1 MNLSEVIRS
10 LSEERG
16 LDPKVIEGIICD
28 GVLSAY
34 EKKLPDI
41 ELRAS
46 FDRATGEVIIAAK
59 RQVVSQVVDAERE
72 ISADKARRL
81 VSGSVEGDEIWV
93 PVDAKVGRIEI
104 LKARQV
110 IASKIKD
117 VETREVY
124 EAFRDRVNTIVH
136 GVVYKSESSGTL
148 IKIQDTLAFLPSSLS
163 IPGEKLVVGHAI
175 KALLKEV
182 LEDPRGKNQL
192 VLDRASEQFV
202 RELFALEIPEV
213 FERTIEIKKIVRTAG
228 YKSKLLVV
236 SHDLNVDPVGTC
248 VGVGG
253 SRIKPILKEL
263 ANEKIDVLV
272 HSPSLEDMVKSAL
285 KPAKIGRVEISSS
298 GAARIWVDEDQRA
311 LVVGRLG
318 QNIMLASR
326 LLDIDIQLVGKN
338 EMREQNLDRDL
349 LDDVGLSDADSE

>member
-16 LDPKVIEGIICD
+16 LDPRVIEGIICD

-34 EKKLPDI
+34 EKMMPNV

-46 FDRATGEVIIAAK
+46 FDRASGEVVIAVK
-59 RQVVSQVVDAERE
+59 RLAVTQVINAERE
-72 ISADKARRL
+72 IALEKARRL
-81 VSGSVEGDEIWV
+81 VSGASEGDEVWV
-93 PVDAKVGRIEI
+93 PIDAKVGRIEI

-110 IASKIKD
+110 IASKIKE
-117 VETREVY
+117 VEVREVY
-124 EAFRDRVNTIVH
+124 EAFKGRVNTIVH

-148 IKIQDTLAFLPSSLS
+148 IKIQDTLAFLPNSLS
-163 IPGEKLVVGHAI
+163 IPGEKLVVGHTI

-202 RELFALEIPEV
+202 CELFALEIPEV
-213 FERTIEIKKIVRTAG
+213 FERTIEIKKIVRSAG
-228 YKSKLLVV
+228 YKSKLLMV

-263 ANEKIDVLV
+263 AGEKIDVLAYG
-272 HSPSLEDMVKSAL
+272 PALEDMVKSAL
-285 KPAKIGRVEISSS
+285 KPAKIGRVEITGA
-298 GAARIWVDEDQRA
+298 GAARIWVDEDQRS
-311 LVVGRLG
+311 LVVGRSG

-326 LLDIDIQLVGKN
+326 LLDIDIILVGKN
-338 EMREQNLDRDL
+338 EVREQDL
-349 LDDVGLSDADSE
+349 NKTLLNDIGLPDVNGE

>member
-16 LDPKVIEGIICD
+16 LDPRVIEGIICD

-34 EKKLPDI
+34 EKRLPGV

-46 FDRATGEVIIAAK
+46 FDRASGEVVIAVK
-59 RQVVSQVVDAERE
+59 RHAVTHVVDLERE
-72 ISADKARRL
+72 ILIEKARRL
-81 VSGSVEGDEIWV
+81 VPGAVVGDEVWV
-93 PVDAKVGRIEI
+93 PVDAKIGRIEI

-110 IASKIKD
+110 IASKIKE
-117 VETREVY
+117 VEVREIY
-124 EAFRDRVNTIVH
+124 EAFKGRVNTVVH

-148 IKIQDTLAFLPSSLS
+148 IKIQDTLAFLPNSLS
-163 IPGEKLVVGHAI
+163 IPGEKLVVGHTI

-202 RELFALEIPEV
+202 CELFALEIPEV
-213 FERTIEIKKIVRTAG
+213 FERTIEIKKIVRSPG

-253 SRIKPILKEL
+253 SRIKPIIKEL
-263 ANEKIDVLV
+263 AGEKIDILAY
-272 HSPSLEDMVKSAL
+272 SPVSEDMVKAAL
-285 KPAKIGRVEISSS
+285 KPAKIGRVEIVKA
-298 GAARIWVDEDQRA
+298 GVAKIWVDEDQRS
-311 LVVGRLG
+311 LVVGRSG

-326 LLDIDIQLVGKN
+326 LLNVDIILVGKN
-338 EMREQNLDRDL
+338 EMREQDLSRDL
-349 LDDVGLSDADSE
+349 LSDTGLSGIDSE

>member
-16 LDPKVIEGIICD
+16 LDPRVIEGIICD

-34 EKKLPDI
+34 EKRLPGV

-46 FDRATGEVIIAAK
+46 FDRASGEVVIAVK
-59 RQVVSQVVDAERE
+59 RHAVTHVVDLERE
-72 ISADKARRL
+72 ILIEKARRL
-81 VSGSVEGDEIWV
+81 VPGAVVGDEVWV
-93 PVDAKVGRIEI
+93 PVDAKIGRIEI

-110 IASKIKD
+110 IASKIKE
-117 VETREVY
+117 VEVREIY
-124 EAFRDRVNTIVH
+124 EAFKGRVNTIVH

-148 IKIQDTLAFLPSSLS
+148 IKIQDTLAFLPNSLS
-163 IPGEKLVVGHAI
+163 IPGEKLVVGHTI

-202 RELFALEIPEV
+202 CELFALEIPEV
-213 FERTIEIKKIVRTAG
+213 FERTIEIKKIVRSPG

-253 SRIKPILKEL
+253 SRIKPIIKEL
-263 ANEKIDVLV
+263 AGEKIDILAY
-272 HSPSLEDMVKSAL
+272 SPVSEDMVKAAL
-285 KPAKIGRVEISSS
+285 KPAKIGRVEIVKA
-298 GAARIWVDEDQRA
+298 GVAKIWVDEDQRS
-311 LVVGRLG
+311 LVVGRSG

-326 LLDIDIQLVGKN
+326 LLNIDIILVGKN
-338 EMREQNLDRDL
+338 EMREQDLSRDL
-349 LDDVGLSDADSE
+349 LSDTGLSGIDSE